1 MKPDEEARLTFR
13 YPASLR
19 DLLTEEAE
27 ANNRSLGA
35 EIVHRLQMSFV
46 KAVDR
51 AMGIDDR
58 LTLAIERLAAAVE
71 KTNER
76 S

>member
-1 MKPDEEARLTFR
+1 MKIDEEARLTFR
-13 YPASLR
+13 YPSSLR

-27 ANNRSLGA
+27 LNNRSLGA

-51 AMGIDDR
+51 AMNPDDR
-58 LTLAIERLAAAVE
+58 LVRAIDRLAAAVE